1 MLQNHDGVLELMKSP
16 IRSIEG
22 RLYYYVG
29 GSGSPT
35 TLKHND
41 KLKSFTIERIG
52 EDGKFFG
59 FGICSKAI
67 FKILDKERIFNITS
81 ADMLRPLYVDRSA
94 GTAATYFPYPKY
106 YVSEVNRD
114 ENTNE
119 LTITTYDVIY
129 KASNH
134 TVSELTLP
142 NTYTMRQ
149 FVAAC
154 ATLLGANGYTLVN
167 MGSDTVFNTSF
178 QKEDTVNFEGTE
190 TIREALNAVAE
201 ATQTIYYMNST
212 NALTFKRLNINGD
225 PVLPIDKS
233 LYFSLDSY
241 PVKKLTTIHY
251 TTELDEI
258 GITKTTG
265 EAGYTQ
271 NVKNNPFWDKRDEVE
286 TLVEKA
292 VAAVGGI
299 AITPF
304 NCSWRGNT
312 LLEIGDKIALVA
324 KDDSIITTYV
334 LNDTVEYD
342 GSLSERTQWNNESNT
357 SATQTKSTNLGEL
370 VKETYARVD
379 KVNKTI
385 EMVVS
390 EAAADR
396 ESITTIT
403 QTVDTINS
411 SVKVLEDSVKT
422 STEGVSEEIAKL
434 YSEVETK
441 MGKDD
446 YTIAIKDVIEE
457 EGVSKVLT
465 ETGFRFDETGLTVS
479 KSGSEMETT
488 ITEDGMRIY
497 KDGDEVLTADNTG
510 VNAKNLHATTYLII
524 GTNSR
529 FEDYGGNRTGCFWV
543 GGA

>member
-1 MLQNHDGVLELMKSP
+1 MLQNHDGVLELMISP

-22 RLYYYVG
+22 RVYYYVE

-35 TLKHND
+35 TLRHND

-67 FKILDKERIFNITS
+67 IKILDKERVMNITD
-81 ADMLRPLYVDRSA
+81 ADMMRPLYVDRSA
-94 GTAATYFPYPKY
+94 QTAATYFPYPKY

-114 ENTNE
+114 ETTNE
-119 LTITTYDVIY
+119 LTITSYDVIY
-129 KASNH
+129 EASNH

-142 NTYTMRQ
+142 DTYTIRQ

-154 ATLLGANGYTLVN
+154 ATLLGANGYTLID
-167 MGSDTVFNTSF
+167 MGTDTVFNTSYK
-178 QKEDTVNFEGTE
+178 KEDTVNFEGTE

-212 NALTFKRLNINGD
+212 NALTFKRLNIDGD
-225 PVLPIDKS
+225 PVLTIDKS

-241 PVKKLTTIHY
+241 PEKKLTTIHY
-251 TTELDEI
+251 TTELDED
-258 GITKTTG
+258 GIPESTG
-265 EAGYTQ
+265 ETGYTQ
-271 NVKNNPFWDKRDEVE
+271 IVKNNPFWDKREDAEI
-286 TLVEKA
+286 LVENA
-292 VAAVGGI
+292 LAAIGGI
-299 AITPF
+299 TITPF

-334 LNDTVEYD
+334 LNDTIEYD
-342 GSLSERTQWNNESNT
+342 GSLSEKTQWNNESNT
-357 SATQTKSTNLGEL
+357 SATQTKSANLGEL

-385 EMVVS
+385 NMVVS

-396 ESITTIT
+396 ESITNIT
-403 QTVDTINS
+403 QTIDTINS
-411 SVKVLEDSVKT
+411 SVKVLEDTVS
-422 STEGVSEEIAKL
+422 STNEANKEEIAKL
-434 YSEVETK
+434 YSEVESK
-441 MGKDD
+441 MSKDD
-446 YTIAIKDVIEE
+446 YTIAVKKVIEE
-457 EGVSKVLT
+457 EGTSKVIT
-465 ETGFRFDETGLTVS
+465 STGFKFDETGLTVS
-479 KSGSEMETT
+479 KSGSEIETT
-488 ITEDGMRIY
+488 ITEDGMKIT
-497 KDGDEVLTADNTG
+497 KDSDEVLTVDNVG
-510 VNAKNLHATTYLII
+510 VNAINLTARNYLII

-529 FEDYGGNRTGCFWV
+529 FEDYNGNRTGCFWV
-543 GGA
+543 GG